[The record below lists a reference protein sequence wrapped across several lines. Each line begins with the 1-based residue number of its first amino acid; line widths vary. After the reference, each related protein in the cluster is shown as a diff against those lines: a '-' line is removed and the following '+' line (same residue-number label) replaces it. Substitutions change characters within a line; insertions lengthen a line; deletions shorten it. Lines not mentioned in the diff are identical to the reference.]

1 MLGTQKAQH
10 CKGKPS
16 QIHFITQVEKA
27 KCRTVISCLLAM
39 DTSIQVKSLRKILF
53 VNSNCILGKFQ
64 LLQPPFL
71 AFGNCLQR
79 LAALAL
85 QMNYCSD
92 NKRYF
97 LLGQADMNFEQRSE
111 IRKIRTP
118 KRQKHHFNGSSKRI
132 WHHETESHF
141 YCVKSQ
147 NEILYFSLL
156 WESKSNIACCIQRQT
171 NPFLTI

>member
-71 AFGNCLQR
+71 AFSNCLQR

-147 NEILYFSLL
+147 NEILYFSCF
-156 WESKSNIACCIQRQT
+156 ENQ
-171 NPFLTI
+171 NPT